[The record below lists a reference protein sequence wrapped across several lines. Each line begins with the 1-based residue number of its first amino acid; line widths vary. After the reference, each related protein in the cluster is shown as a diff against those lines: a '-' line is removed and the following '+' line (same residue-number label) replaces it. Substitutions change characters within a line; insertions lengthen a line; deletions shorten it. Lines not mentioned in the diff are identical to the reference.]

1 MHAIWNKIDGFE
13 QKLVGLTRVIK
24 KKQLALR
31 FGTWSAEKKVAN
43 EEGGQSKKTETCQ
56 TEEGIH
62 NANGYDSRSV
72 EYWWK
77 RSRYC

>member
-24 KKQLALR
+24 KKQLALQ
-31 FGTWSAEKKVAN
+31 FGTWSAEKKTTN

-56 TEEGIH
+56 TE
-62 NANGYDSRSV
+62 
-72 EYWWK
+72 
-77 RSRYC
+77 